1 MENTKKL
8 LTSLLVAGCLAGLG
22 ACSDEQ
28 SSATDGQASS
38 SDSLAGNKMVIYE
51 ANPRFFATSGC
62 LSAISGRIDDIKGM
76 GATVLW
82 LMPIYEPGELNSI
95 GSPYCIKDF
104 TALNPAYGTMDD
116 LTALVE
122 KAHTAG
128 MKVMLDWVGNHT
140 SWDNAWITE
149 HPDWY
154 TQDEDGNI
162 ISPEGQNWTDVA
174 DLNYDNDDLREAMI
188 DAMLYWVDTAGIDGF
203 RCDYTDGVPHDFW
216 SEAIT
221 RLRKANSG
229 LIMLSESEGSDYWDD
244 GFDMVYGWE
253 YASKLAGLFKGSI
266 TPYDF
271 LEYAVEDYDS
281 VPDGK
286 SVMRYVY
293 NHDVAS
299 ENTPDDLYGS
309 ADALPVAY
317 VLTAM
322 LGGVPLLYSSMETVL
337 DGGGTLSFFTYN
349 PLQWDENMENVYA
362 SINSVYAATAEVRGG
377 SVVTYNEGD
386 GAAVFAH
393 VTSGHSLLVMVNVT
407 NDTAVVK
414 VPIAYE
420 GIPMQDMFS
429 GSETEMPVSVN
440 LPAYGYAVYYK

>member
-1 MENTKKL
+1 MNKTIKILVSL
-8 LTSLLVAGCLAGLG
+8 LTASCMIGIG
-22 ACSDEQ
+22 ACSDDNK
-28 SSATDGQASS
+28 SSATDEQTAS
-38 SDSLAGNKMVIYE
+38 DELKGNEMIIYE
-51 ANPRFFATSGC
+51 ANPRFFAASQC
-62 LSAISGRIDDIKGM
+62 LNAISEQLDDIKGM

-95 GSPYCIKDF
+95 GSPYCIKNF
-104 TALNPAYGTMDD
+104 TAVNPTYGMLDD

-128 MKVMLDWVGNHT
+128 IKVMLDWVANHT
-140 SWDNAWITE
+140 SWDNVWITE

-174 DLNYDNDDLREAMI
+174 DLNYDNEDMREAMM
-188 DAMLYWVDTAGIDGF
+188 DAMLYWVNAAGIDGF

-221 RLRKANSG
+221 RLRAVNPDF
-229 LIMLSESEGSDYWDD
+229 IMLSESEGSDYWDD
-244 GFDMVYGWE
+244 GFDMMYGWD
-253 YASKLAGLFKGSI
+253 YASRLARLFKGSV

-271 LEYAVEDYDS
+271 LEYAVEDYES
-281 VPDGK
+281 TPEGK
-286 SVMRYVY
+286 AVMRYVY

-299 ENTPDDLYGS
+299 ENTLNDLYG
-309 ADALPVAY
+309 AVDALPAAY

-322 LGGVPLLYSSMETVL
+322 LDGVPLLYSSMETVIN
-337 DGGGTLSFFTYN
+337 GNSSLSFFTYN
-349 PLQWDENMENVYA
+349 PLQWDENMKDLYA

-377 SVVTYNEGD
+377 DILSYNEGD
-386 GAAVFAH
+386 EAAVFAH
-393 VTSGHSLLVMVNVT
+393 ITSEHSLLVMVNVT
-407 NDTAVVK
+407 NNTVTVK

-420 GIPMQDMFS
+420 GISMQDMFS
-429 GSETEMPVSVN
+429 GDVAEMPVSVN
-440 LPAYGYAVYYK
+440 LEAYGYAVYYK